1 VTQDPER
8 LFATINCRIAKGSFA
23 LDPERTGRGRF
34 LVVAGSLKCA
44 KLRPQAWEAIL
55 RRREF
60 ITLLGG
66 AAAWPLAAQA
76 QQTAVPVIGWLR
88 AGGPPNED
96 YFTWFRQGLNELGY
110 VEGRNVAV
118 ELRNSA
124 QYDRLPALA
133 SELVGRRVATI
144 FADNL
149 AAAVATR
156 AATATI
162 PIVFAIGGDPVRD
175 GLVTSVSRPSGNL
188 TGVTFFAGELL
199 PKRLELL
206 RELVPTAD
214 LIAVLLNPSNPNL
227 QTRLRDVQEAARTV
241 GQRIIILSADN
252 EHDID
257 TAFAT
262 MVQQRAT
269 ALLVSDDPFLGTRS
283 DQIVALA
290 ARHRIPAC
298 FFNRDFVVGGG
309 LMSYQD
315 DRSESIRQ
323 IGRYVGRILKGE
335 KPADLPVMQPAKFE
349 LKINLKTAKALG
361 LTVPLALLGRA
372 DELIE

>member
-1 VTQDPER
+1 
-8 LFATINCRIAKGSFA
+8 
-23 LDPERTGRGRF
+23 
-34 LVVAGSLKCA
+34 
-44 KLRPQAWEAIL
+44 L

-60 ITLLGG
+60 ITLFGG
-66 AAAWPLAAQA
+66 AAAAWPVTARA
-76 QQTAVPVIGWLR
+76 QQPAMPVVGWLR
-88 AGGPPNED
+88 AGGPPRED
-96 YFTWFRQGLNELGY
+96 YFTWFRQGLNEFGY
-110 VEGRNVAV
+110 VEGHNVAV

-149 AAAVATR
+149 AAAVAAR

-162 PIVFAIGGDPVRD
+162 PIVFAIGGDPIRD
-175 GLVTSVSRPSGNL
+175 GLVTSVSRPTGNL

-214 LIAVLLNPSNPNL
+214 LIAVLLNPDNPNL

-241 GQRIIILSADN
+241 GQQIIILSAGN

-257 TAFAT
+257 TAFANI
-262 MVQQRAT
+262 VQQRAM
-269 ALLVSDDPFLGTRS
+269 ALLVSDDPFLGTRRE
-283 DQIVALA
+283 QIVALA
-290 ARHRIPAC
+290 ARHRIPVC
-298 FFNRDFVVGGG
+298 YGDRDFTGGGG
-309 LMSYQD
+309 LMSYED

-335 KPADLPVMQPAKFE
+335 KPADLPVLQPTKFE
-349 LKINLKTAKALG
+349 LKINLKTAKSLG
-361 LTVPLALLGRA
+361 LTVPQALLATA
-372 DELIE
+372 DEVIE